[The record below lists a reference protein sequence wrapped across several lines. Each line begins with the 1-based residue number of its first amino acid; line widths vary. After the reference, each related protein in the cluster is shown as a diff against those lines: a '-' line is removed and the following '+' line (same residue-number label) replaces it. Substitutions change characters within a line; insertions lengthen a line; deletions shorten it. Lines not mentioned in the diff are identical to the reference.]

1 MDVNPKLTLA
11 KLKRGALKTS
21 QGKGSAPLP
30 GVKTDAKHAATA
42 DMTDPN
48 SPFYG
53 ATHCDPQGYWK
64 NRELADRISAAV
76 QELKVS
82 DEHGPRFVLAWRLYP
97 NSGHPCWD
105 PKEVHIC
112 GCGCGCYAKA
122 TPAPARKATSKRARK
137 VKRRK

>member
-21 QGKGSAPLP
+21 QGRGSAPLP

-76 QELKVS
+76 QGIPQRKN
-82 DEHGPRFVLAWRLYP
+82 GPFRRQYMPMCTHISWPPAPQPTSWCKKMGAWRLGEGTWPGTGWLAY
-97 NSGHPCWD
+97 N
-105 PKEVHIC
+105 
-112 GCGCGCYAKA
+112 
-122 TPAPARKATSKRARK
+122 K
-137 VKRRK
+137 V